1 MNISTLQKI
10 AMSIHL
16 LCRGS
21 LAEQAKQLNFLPLKL
36 DFVGVIL
43 GGTTVRIFFEGV
55 ICCHV

>member
-1 MNISTLQKI
+1 MNISTLKKI

-36 DFVGVIL
+36 DFVGVIS
-43 GGTTVRIFFEGV
+43 GGKTVRIIF
-55 ICCHV
+55 